1 MRLRDQIASLR
12 GELDRDV
19 GAINAQKLLTYFQ
32 EQAGQTAAA
41 SLTSSDGAAATAAAS
56 CSGATSPNS
65 SGGGG
70 GAVVEH
76 SFVLS
81 LVPLAHM
88 DASITRVYQLI
99 YLQEE
104 LARCQAILMLA
115 STGGGGP
122 AGAATTAAA
131 DNTATGQDEARNN
144 VTPRTHSAAN
154 DKAALLSTSN
164 LTLKRQ
170 LLLHRRPRVAT
181 AGSATRID
189 KLPGSVANV
198 SRGSGSAAT
207 GSTSSASTA
216 SAAGGAQPGGH
227 SALSRTSVLPARGA
241 PRSQR
246 QRK

>member
-1 MRLRDQIASLR
+1 MRLRGQIASLR

-19 GAINAQKLLTYFQ
+19 GAINAQKLLAYFQ

-41 SLTSSDGAAATAAAS
+41 SLTSCTSTEHTTPAAAS
-56 CSGATSPNS
+56 TSGATSP
-65 SGGGG
+65 SGGG
-70 GAVVEH
+70 AAVEH

-115 STGGGGP
+115 AGGP
-122 AGAATTAAA
+122 GPNDAPATGSA
-131 DNTATGQDEARNN
+131 DNTAAGQDEAHNN
-144 VTPRTHSAAN
+144 ITPRTQSVAN

-189 KLPGSVANV
+189 KLTGSVTNA
-198 SRGSGSAAT
+198 SRVSGSAAT
-207 GSTSSASTA
+207 GSASSASTA
-216 SAAGGAQPGGH
+216 SASGGPQPGGH
-227 SALSRTSVLPARGA
+227 SVLSRTSVLPARGA

>member
-1 MRLRDQIASLR
+1 
-12 GELDRDV
+12 V
-19 GAINAQKLLTYFQ
+19 
-32 EQAGQTAAA
+32 
-41 SLTSSDGAAATAAAS
+41 
-56 CSGATSPNS
+56 
-65 SGGGG
+65 
-70 GAVVEH
+70 VVEH

-115 STGGGGP
+115 STGGGGLD
-122 AGAATTAAA
+122 GAATAAAGNNTAA
-131 DNTATGQDEARNN
+131 GQDEAHNN
-144 VTPRTHSAAN
+144 ITPRTHSVAN

-170 LLLHRRPRVAT
+170 LLLHRRPHVAT
-181 AGSATRID
+181 AGGARTD
-189 KLPGSVANV
+189 KLTGSVANV

-207 GSTSSASTA
+207 GSASSASTA
-216 SAAGGAQPGGH
+216 SAAGGAAGH